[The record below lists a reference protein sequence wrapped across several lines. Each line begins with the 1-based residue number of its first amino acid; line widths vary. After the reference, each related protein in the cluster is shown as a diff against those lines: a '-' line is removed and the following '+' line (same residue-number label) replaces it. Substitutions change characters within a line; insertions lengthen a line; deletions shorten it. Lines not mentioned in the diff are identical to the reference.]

1 MGRVVMSHSSTPE
14 TLAAFLRRWRGQRGV
29 SEAARQAGLSV
40 HSIWSKL
47 EAGQPPSLETLILLS
62 QHTGRD
68 IEELAA
74 MAGMPVR
81 RSASDRDRSD
91 RVDRM
96 IAAVPK
102 SAALVDLLSELTP
115 SEVDTLLTVAEGMIR
130 GREDRK

>member
-47 EAGQPPSLETLILLS
+47 ESGQPPSLETLILLS

-115 SEVDTLLTVAEGMIR
+115 SEVDTLLTVAEGLIR

>member
-1 MGRVVMSHSSTPE
+1 MDQNAMSHNSAPE
-14 TLAAFLRRWRGQRGV
+14 TLAAFLRRWRGQRGI
-29 SEAARQAGLSV
+29 SEMARQAGFSV

-47 EAGQPPSLETLILLS
+47 EAGQPPSLETLILLAH
-62 QHTGRD
+62 HTGRD

-102 SAALVDLLSELTP
+102 SAVLVDLLSELTP

-130 GREDRK
+130 GREDRR